1 MIDDTRAQ
9 TDAHGDMSPDDVGLT
24 GALSAQLASAVSLQ
38 AMDET
43 ARVALHSRLL
53 QRVREHAVGSAS
65 TTIRSDHVGWQPFLP
80 QVAIKVLRQDPQ
92 TASYLLRLAP
102 GARLPA
108 HPHPMDEECV
118 VLDGSIQIGALTLGV
133 GDFHLSHRDSRH
145 GVLST
150 QGGATLFL
158 RGSTRTIAAH

>member
-1 MIDDTRAQ
+1 MIDDTPAR
-9 TDAHGDMSPDDVGLT
+9 TDAQGETSPDDVGFT
-24 GALSAQLASAVSLQ
+24 LSLGAQLAAAVMIQ
-38 AMDET
+38 PMDES
-43 ARVALHSRLL
+43 ARVALRARLL
-53 QRVREHAVGSAS
+53 LRVREDAVGSAS
-65 TTIRSDHVGWQPFLP
+65 TTIRSDDDGWKPFLP
-80 QVAIKVLRQDPQ
+80 KVAIKVLRRDPE
-92 TASYLLRLAP
+92 TVSYLLRLEP

-118 VLDGSIQIGALTLGV
+118 VLDGAIQIGVLTLGA

-158 RGSTRTIAAH
+158 RGSAQTIGAH